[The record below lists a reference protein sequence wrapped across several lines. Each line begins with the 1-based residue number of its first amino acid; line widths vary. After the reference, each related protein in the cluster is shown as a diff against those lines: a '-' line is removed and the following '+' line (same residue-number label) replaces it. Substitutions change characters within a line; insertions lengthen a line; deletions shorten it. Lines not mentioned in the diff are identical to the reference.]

1 MKQLIGRLL
10 LFLPLFLPLPLSA
23 QSESYQQRKAAQLAG
38 RSPFQDE
45 IDGKYPERIAYQD
58 SLVVVLNS
66 FAPQAPVH
74 VLIIPRKRIPTI
86 NDLTDADSAI
96 IARMFWA
103 AKKIAEERGIA
114 ETGYRLAINTNED
127 SGQSAFHIH
136 MHLLGGMKTGPMVDQ
151 RWRNLGPNPGGT
163 YRRALAAVKA
173 AYEAY
178 HAAWLNNDST
188 ALLNQMT
195 PDGVLMPPG
204 MPPVVGREAI
214 RNHWFPQDGSTT
226 TIQRF
231 DYTLDEL
238 KLDANVAYLRGTST
252 LSFTWEKDGQ
262 QVVKTDIHNNRLLVF
277 ERQEDGQW
285 LITCNMWN

>member
-1 MKQLIGRLL
+1 MKRCLVPILL
-10 LFLPLFLPLPLSA
+10 LFPLLLSA
-23 QSESYQQRKAAQLAG
+23 QSEAYQKRKAEQLAG

-45 IDGKYPERIAYQD
+45 IDGKYPDRIAYED
-58 SLVVVLNS
+58 DLVLVLNS

-86 NDLTDADSAI
+86 NDLTDADSAV

-103 AKKIAEERGIA
+103 AKKIARERGIA

-136 MHLLGGMKTGPMVDQ
+136 MHLLGGMPTGPMVDQ
-151 RWRNLGPNPGGT
+151 RWRNLGPSPGGT
-163 YRRALAAVKA
+163 YRRALDSVRT
-173 AYEAY
+173 AYANY
-178 HAAWLNNDST
+178 HAAWLRADSA
-188 ALLNQMT
+188 ALLRLFT
-195 PDGVLMPPG
+195 PDAVLMPPG
-204 MPPVVGREAI
+204 MAPVTGLDAI
-214 RNHWFPQDGSTT
+214 RQHWFPADGSTT

-238 KLDANVAYLRGTST
+238 KLDGNVAYVRGTSI
-252 LSFTWEKDGQ
+252 LSFTYAKDGQ
-262 QVVKTDIHNNRLLVF
+262 QTVKTDIPNNRLMVF
-277 ERQEDGQW
+277 ERQDDGRW